1 MSTELKMTEKKNIL
15 VIGHHGSGKSLLS
28 ATLADDYETFPIS
41 NDVERF
47 YDQEN
52 EKFIRKDKVKDCFT
66 ILDWEG
72 PSTPLAF
79 KKLLDTFEEK

>member
-28 ATLADDYETFPIS
+28 ATLANDYEAFPIS

-47 YDQEN
+47 YDQEDA
-52 EKFIRKDKVKDCFT
+52 KFISKVNGCFK
-66 ILDWEG
+66 IFDWEG
-72 PSTPLAF
+72 RSTPLAF
-79 KKLLDTFEEK
+79 KKLLDTFSEK